1 LEPFVQSHFFFP
13 RYQHTVILPGLLAL
27 TFGLLTGCGGGGG
40 SDIKNLTCA
49 VNAYLIP
56 GCLDDDDD
64 PAVPTPVVI
73 PTINLLPSADDL
85 SISLG
90 ESVTLIADFDA
101 SKYSGVLITSEIVDG
116 QMQDIGEPEQIIPGR
131 AIVKSPAESTL
142 YTLRVAYDANGTAAT
157 TEVQRLVSV
166 STPQSLTLVGPLTQA
181 RSMHTTTLLANQKV
195 LVTGGWSG
203 TEALATAE
211 LYDLVSQ
218 TWTTL
223 DGEMSS
229 VRRGHTATL
238 LPNGKVLVVGGDD
251 GAGAYVA
258 SAEIFDPAT
267 NTFTE
272 TTGAPLVGRT
282 GHSATLLGNDNV
294 LIAGGQ
300 LESGSGKQTELYIN
314 ETTAATFNTFIQTG
328 SMAYAR
334 VGHQAVRLLNGNVF
348 VVGLSPTLGFET
360 TATSFEIYD
369 PSTGLWAE
377 GGAIGPTNTML
388 HQRSYPAAVR
398 LSNGYVLVSGGTG
411 TGPQTWE
418 VYNPTS
424 GQFETGPSQMTAG
437 RSRHSLTLLADDDIL
452 AVGGFLAGN
461 QLATTERFNFNSTT
475 VTLSTWSSETSLNN
489 ARAGHTATRLVN
501 DQILILGSYEAI
513 APVLKT
519 VEVYPAP

>member
-1 LEPFVQSHFFFP
+1 MQSYLTIQ
-13 RYQHTVILPGLLAL
+13 RYYLRPILSGLVVFALAL
-27 TFGLLTGCGGGGG
+27 LSGCGGGGG
-40 SDIKNLTCA
+40 GDVKNLTCA

-56 GCLDDDDD
+56 GCLDSDD
-64 PAVPTPVVI
+64 PAAPAPVVI
-73 PTINLLPSADDL
+73 PTINLLPSAEDL

-90 ESVTLIADFDA
+90 ESVTLIADFDD
-101 SKYSGVLITSEIVDG
+101 SKYSGVLVTSEMVDG
-116 QMQDIGEPEQIIPGR
+116 QMQDIGEPEPISSGT
-131 AIVKSPAESTL
+131 AIVKSPTESTL
-142 YTLRVAYDANGTAAT
+142 YTLRVSYDANGTEAT

-166 STPQSLTLVGPLTQA
+166 STPQSLTLVGPLSQA
-181 RSMHTTTLLANQKV
+181 RSMHTTTLLGNQKV

-211 LYDLVSQ
+211 IYDLVSQ

-223 DGEMSS
+223 ENEMTS

-238 LPNGKVLVVGGDD
+238 LPNGKVLIVGGDD
-251 GAGAYVA
+251 GAGAYVV
-258 SAEIFDPAT
+258 SAEMFDPAT
-267 NTFTE
+267 NTFTA

-282 GHSATLLGNDNV
+282 GHSATLLDDDNV

-300 LESGSGKQTELYIN
+300 LESGSGKQTEIYVN
-314 ETTAATFNTFIQTG
+314 DTTAATFDTFVQTTG

-334 VGHQAVRLLNGNVF
+334 VGHQAVRLLNGSVL
-348 VVGLSPTLGFET
+348 VVGLSPTPGFET

-377 GGAIGPTNTML
+377 GGAIGPANTMR

-424 GQFETGPSQMTAG
+424 GLFETGPSQMTAA
-437 RSRHSLTLLADDDIL
+437 RSRHSLTLLADNDIL
-452 AVGGFLAGN
+452 AIGGFLAGS

-475 VTLSTWSSETSLNN
+475 VTLSTWSSETSLND

-513 APVLKT
+513 SPVLTT